1 MRVRCWS
8 RFVSEQ
14 DPLDQQEVAEAL
26 AGELGKLRVE
36 NILVGA
42 LIQVSSIGYRKLGL
56 TEETESERDLEQ
68 TKIAI
73 ETMRALV
80 PVLQQVVPED
90 LLRDFEQSVAG
101 LQLAYAKAKSEE
113 AGGES

>member
-1 MRVRCWS
+1 M
-8 RFVSEQ
+8 SEQ
-14 DPLDQQEVAEAL
+14 GLPDEEEIAEVLAEEL
-26 AGELGKLRVE
+26 AKLRVE

-42 LIQVSSIGYRKLGL
+42 LIQVSTVGYRKLGL

-68 TKIAI
+68 TRIAI
-73 ETMRALV
+73 ETMKALV
-80 PVLQQVVPED
+80 PVLQQVIPED

-113 AGGES
+113 AGGEG

>member
-1 MRVRCWS
+1 M
-8 RFVSEQ
+8 SEHELP
-14 DPLDQQEVAEAL
+14 DEQEIAEVL
-26 AGELGKLRVE
+26 AEELAKLRVE

-42 LIQVSSIGYRKLGL
+42 LIQVSTVGYRKLGL

-68 TKIAI
+68 TRIAI
-73 ETMRALV
+73 ETMKALV
-80 PVLQQVVPED
+80 PVLQQVIPED

-113 AGGES
+113 AGGEG

>member
-1 MRVRCWS
+1 
-8 RFVSEQ
+8 VSEH
-14 DPLDQQEVAEAL
+14 DLPDEEEIAEVLAEEL
-26 AGELGKLRVE
+26 AKLRVE

-42 LIQVSSIGYRKLGL
+42 LIQVSTVGYRKLGL

-68 TKIAI
+68 TRIAI
-73 ETMRALV
+73 ETMKALV
-80 PVLQQVVPED
+80 PVLQQVIPED

-113 AGGES
+113 AGGEG

>member
-1 MRVRCWS
+1 
-8 RFVSEQ
+8 VSEHELP
-14 DPLDQQEVAEAL
+14 DEQEIAEVL
-26 AGELGKLRVE
+26 AEELAKLRVE

-42 LIQVSSIGYRKLGL
+42 LIQVSTVGYRKLGL

-68 TKIAI
+68 TRIAI
-73 ETMRALV
+73 ETMKALV
-80 PVLQQVVPED
+80 PVLQQVIPED

-113 AGGES
+113 AGGEG

>member
-1 MRVRCWS
+1 
-8 RFVSEQ
+8 VSEHELP
-14 DPLDQQEVAEAL
+14 DEEEIAEVLAEEL
-26 AGELGKLRVE
+26 AKLRVE

-42 LIQVSSIGYRKLGL
+42 LIQVSTVGYRKLGL

-68 TKIAI
+68 TRIAI
-73 ETMRALV
+73 ETMKALV
-80 PVLQQVVPED
+80 PILQQVIPED

-113 AGGES
+113 AGGEG

>member
-1 MRVRCWS
+1 
-8 RFVSEQ
+8 VSEQ
-14 DPLDQQEVAEAL
+14 GLPDEEEIAEVLAEEL
-26 AGELGKLRVE
+26 AKLRVE

-42 LIQVSSIGYRKLGL
+42 LIQVSTVGYRKLGL

-68 TKIAI
+68 TRIAI
-73 ETMRALV
+73 ETMNALV
-80 PVLQQVVPED
+80 PVLQQVIPED

-113 AGGES
+113 AGGEG

>member
-1 MRVRCWS
+1 
-8 RFVSEQ
+8 VSEQ
-14 DPLDQQEVAEAL
+14 DPLDQQEVADAL
-26 AGELGKLRVE
+26 AEELGKLRVE

-42 LIQVSSIGYRKLGL
+42 LIQVSLIGYRKLGL
-56 TEETESERDLEQ
+56 TEDTKSERDLEQ
-68 TKIAI
+68 TRIAI

-80 PVLQQVVPED
+80 PVLHQVVPED

>member
-1 MRVRCWS
+1 
-8 RFVSEQ
+8 VSEHELP
-14 DPLDQQEVAEAL
+14 DDEEIAEVLAEEL
-26 AGELGKLRVE
+26 AKLRVE

-42 LIQVSSIGYRKLGL
+42 LIQVSTVGYRKLGL

-68 TKIAI
+68 TRIAI
-73 ETMRALV
+73 ETMKALA
-80 PVLQQVVPED
+80 PVLQEVIPED

-113 AGGES
+113 AGGEG

>member
-1 MRVRCWS
+1 
-8 RFVSEQ
+8 VSEQ
-14 DPLDQQEVAEAL
+14 EPRNEQEVAEAL
-26 AGELGKLRVE
+26 AEELGKLRIE

-42 LIQVSSIGYRKLGL
+42 LIQVSSIGYRTLGL
-56 TEETESERDLEQ
+56 TEDTKSERDLEQ
-68 TKIAI
+68 TRIAI

-80 PVLQQVVPED
+80 PVLQQVVPEE

-113 AGGES
+113 AGGEG

>member
-1 MRVRCWS
+1 
-8 RFVSEQ
+8 VSERELP
-14 DPLDQQEVAEAL
+14 DEEIAEVLAEEL
-26 AGELGKLRVE
+26 AKLRVE

-42 LIQVSSIGYRKLGL
+42 LIQVSTVGYRKLGL

-68 TKIAI
+68 TRIAI
-73 ETMRALV
+73 ETMKALV
-80 PVLQQVVPED
+80 PVLQQVIPED

-113 AGGES
+113 AGGEG

>member
-1 MRVRCWS
+1 M
-8 RFVSEQ
+8 SEQ

-26 AGELGKLRVE
+26 AEELGKLRVE

-42 LIQVSSIGYRKLGL
+42 LIEVSSIGYRKLGL
-56 TEETESERDLEQ
+56 TEDTKSERDLEQ
-68 TKIAI
+68 TRIAI

-80 PVLQQVVPED
+80 PVLQQVVAED

>member
-1 MRVRCWS
+1 
-8 RFVSEQ
+8 VSEHELP
-14 DPLDQQEVAEAL
+14 DEEEIAEVLAEEL
-26 AGELGKLRVE
+26 AKLRVE

-42 LIQVSSIGYRKLGL
+42 LIQVSTVGYRKLGL

-68 TKIAI
+68 TRIAI
-73 ETMRALV
+73 ETMKALV
-80 PVLQQVVPED
+80 PVLQQVISED

-113 AGGES
+113 AAGGEG

>member
-1 MRVRCWS
+1 
-8 RFVSEQ
+8 VSEHELP
-14 DPLDQQEVAEAL
+14 DEEEIAEVLAEEL
-26 AGELGKLRVE
+26 AKLRVE

-42 LIQVSSIGYRKLGL
+42 LIQVSTVGYRKLGL

-68 TKIAI
+68 TRIAI
-73 ETMRALV
+73 ETMKALV
-80 PVLQQVVPED
+80 PVLQQVIPED

-113 AGGES
+113 AGGDG

>member
-1 MRVRCWS
+1 
-8 RFVSEQ
+8 VSEQ
-14 DPLDQQEVAEAL
+14 GLPDEEEIAEVLAEEL
-26 AGELGKLRVE
+26 AKLRVE

-42 LIQVSSIGYRKLGL
+42 LIQVSTVGYRKLGL

-68 TKIAI
+68 TRIAI
-73 ETMRALV
+73 ETMKALV
-80 PVLQQVVPED
+80 PVLQQVIPED

-113 AGGES
+113 AGGEG

>member
-1 MRVRCWS
+1 
-8 RFVSEQ
+8 VSEHELP
-14 DPLDQQEVAEAL
+14 DEEEIAEVLAEEL
-26 AGELGKLRVE
+26 AKLRVE

-42 LIQVSSIGYRKLGL
+42 LIQVSTVGYRKLGL

-68 TKIAI
+68 TRIAI
-73 ETMRALV
+73 ETMKALV
-80 PVLQQVVPED
+80 PVLQQVISED

-113 AGGES
+113 AGGEG

>member
-1 MRVRCWS
+1 M
-8 RFVSEQ
+8 SEQ
-14 DPLDQQEVAEAL
+14 GLPDEEEIAEVLAEEL
-26 AGELGKLRVE
+26 AKLRVE

-42 LIQVSSIGYRKLGL
+42 LIQVSTVGYRKLGL

-68 TKIAI
+68 TRIAI
-73 ETMRALV
+73 ETMKALV
-80 PVLQQVVPED
+80 PVLQEVIPED

-113 AGGES
+113 AGGEG

>member
-1 MRVRCWS
+1 M
-8 RFVSEQ
+8 SEHELP
-14 DPLDQQEVAEAL
+14 DEEEIAEVLAEEL
-26 AGELGKLRVE
+26 AKLRVE

-42 LIQVSSIGYRKLGL
+42 LIQVSTVGYRKLGL

-68 TKIAI
+68 TRIAI
-73 ETMRALV
+73 ETMKALV

-101 LQLAYAKAKSEE
+101 LQLAYAKAKSEDV
-113 AGGES
+113 GGEG

>member
-1 MRVRCWS
+1 M
-8 RFVSEQ
+8 SEQ
-14 DPLDQQEVAEAL
+14 GLPDEEEIAEVLAEEL
-26 AGELGKLRVE
+26 AKLRVE

-42 LIQVSSIGYRKLGL
+42 LIQVSTVGYRKLGL

-68 TKIAI
+68 TRIAI
-73 ETMRALV
+73 ETMNALV
-80 PVLQQVVPED
+80 PVLQQVIPED

-113 AGGES
+113 AGGEG

>member
-1 MRVRCWS
+1 
-8 RFVSEQ
+8 VSEHELP
-14 DPLDQQEVAEAL
+14 DEEEIAEVLAEEL
-26 AGELGKLRVE
+26 AKLRVE

-42 LIQVSSIGYRKLGL
+42 LIQVSTVGYRKLGL

-68 TKIAI
+68 TRVAI

-101 LQLAYAKAKSEE
+101 LQLAYAKAKSED
-113 AGGES
+113 AGGEG

>member
-1 MRVRCWS
+1 M
-8 RFVSEQ
+8 SEHELP
-14 DPLDQQEVAEAL
+14 DEEEIAEVLAEEL
-26 AGELGKLRVE
+26 AKLRVE

-42 LIQVSSIGYRKLGL
+42 LIQVSTVGYRKLGL

-68 TKIAI
+68 TRIAI
-73 ETMRALV
+73 ETMKALV
-80 PVLQQVVPED
+80 PVLQQVIPED

-113 AGGES
+113 AGGEG

>member
-1 MRVRCWS
+1 
-8 RFVSEQ
+8 VSEQ
-14 DPLDQQEVAEAL
+14 DPLDQQEVADAL
-26 AGELGKLRVE
+26 AEELGKLRVE

-56 TEETESERDLEQ
+56 TGDTKSERDLEQ
-68 TKIAI
+68 TRIAI

-80 PVLQQVVPED
+80 PVLHQVVPED

>member
-1 MRVRCWS
+1 
-8 RFVSEQ
+8 VSEHELP
-14 DPLDQQEVAEAL
+14 DEEEIAEVLAEEL
-26 AGELGKLRVE
+26 AKLRVE

-42 LIQVSSIGYRKLGL
+42 LIQVSTVGYRKLGL

-68 TKIAI
+68 TRIAI
-73 ETMRALV
+73 ETMKALV

-113 AGGES
+113 AGGEG